1 MRYLKFLVVFLFATA
16 VALPFAF
23 TSSVEGQAASEA
35 PGTDLDQ
42 RTEDL
47 YNNII
52 YPGEPDNFVHFK
64 EAMEEFSGVEGVAD
78 GLGPVFNAQSC
89 RECHQN
95 GDIGGPSQVR
105 EFRAGHLDAGGN
117 FVDAPGGSL
126 INQRAIAPEIV
137 EHVTTADPI
146 HAARMSLNII
156 GDGFVEC
163 IADQT
168 LRNNVAAQPA
178 AVRGTLINVAIFEGG
193 AATRVGRFGWKDQ
206 QASLISFAADAYV
219 NEMGITS
226 NFAATRAENP
236 SNGGSVTAFDTVP
249 DPEDATNTDVGLFAD
264 FMRGLRVPRTG
275 SGSGPAENGTRIF
288 DSLGCNQCH
297 TRTFVTAP
305 IGTVL
310 NGGTFT
316 VPAALG
322 NKIIHP
328 FSDFALHN
336 VGTGDGIVQNGGQ
349 GTRNQVRTPPLWGVR
364 IRNELM
370 HDGEA
375 KTFNDAI
382 LRHAG
387 QATAIRNA
395 YNALSTN
402 DKSDLITFLQML

>member
-1 MRYLKFLVVFLFATA
+1 MRYLKLSLALLFGLAVV
-16 VALPFAF
+16 LPFAF

-42 RTEDL
+42 HTEDL

-64 EAMEEFSGVEGVAD
+64 EAMEEFSAVEDVD
-78 GLGPVFNAQSC
+78 GGIGPVFNAQSC

-95 GDIGGPSQVR
+95 GDVGGPSQVR
-105 EFRAGHLDAGGN
+105 EFRAGHLNGTT

-126 INQRAIAPEIV
+126 INQRATAPEIV
-137 EHVTTADPI
+137 ERVSTADPI
-146 HAARMSLNII
+146 HAPRISLNTL

-178 AVRGTLINVAIFEGG
+178 AVRGTLINVPLIEDGT
-193 AATRVGRFGWKDQ
+193 ATRVGRFGWKDQ
-206 QASLISFAADAYV
+206 HGSLLSFSADAYL
-219 NEMGITS
+219 NEMGITT
-226 NFAATRAENP
+226 NFPATRAENT
-236 SNGGSVTAFDTVP
+236 SNGNSVAAFDFVA
-249 DPEDATNTDVGLFAD
+249 DPEDTDNTDVKLFAD
-264 FMRGLRVPRTG
+264 FMRGTRVPRTG
-275 SGSGPAENGTRIF
+275 SGSGSAANGTLIF
-288 DSLGCNQCH
+288 DRIGCNQCH
-297 TRTFVTAP
+297 TRTFVTSPA
-305 IGTVL
+305 GTVI

-322 NKIIHP
+322 SKIIHP
-328 FSDFALHN
+328 FSDFALHD

-349 GTRNQVRTPPLWGVR
+349 GTRNQMRTPPLWAVR

-370 HDGEA
+370 HDGES
-375 KTFNDAI
+375 KTLNDAI

-387 QATAIRNA
+387 QATTIRNA
-395 YNALSTN
+395 YNALSSGE
-402 DKSDLITFLQML
+402 KADLINFLRTL